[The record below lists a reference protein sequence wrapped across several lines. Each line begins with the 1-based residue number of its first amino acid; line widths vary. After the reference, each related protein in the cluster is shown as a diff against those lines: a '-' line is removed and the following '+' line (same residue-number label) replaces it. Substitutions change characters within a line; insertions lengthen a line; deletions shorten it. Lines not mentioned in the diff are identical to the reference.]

1 MSKNI
6 LVTGGAGF
14 IGSNTVD
21 LLVSKGY
28 NVTVIDNLST
38 GKRENINKKAKFIF
52 SDILDVGNYIN
63 KIKNIEGV
71 IHCAAQI
78 SVVKSVE
85 DPANDAMTNV
95 IGTLRLLEACRT
107 NNIKKFVFASTG
119 GAIYGSA
126 PKTFPIKENQ
136 IESPESPYAV
146 SKKSVEIYLDFYR
159 RTYGMDCISLR
170 YSNVYGPRQDHLG
183 EAGVIAI
190 FISRLLK
197 NQNPFIFGDGSQ
209 TRDFVYVEDV
219 AMANLKALG
228 KKTAFKKINIGTGKQ
243 TNINNLLL
251 KIKSIIHKEN
261 IKTIY
266 RKARKGEVMFSSL
279 DIALVGKELGWKPK
293 TSLDK
298 GLRSTFEWFRM
309 QNLYK

>member
-146 SKKSVEIYLDFYR
+146 SKKSVEIYLDF
-159 RTYGMDCISLR
+159 
-170 YSNVYGPRQDHLG
+170 
-183 EAGVIAI
+183 
-190 FISRLLK
+190 
-197 NQNPFIFGDGSQ
+197 
-209 TRDFVYVEDV
+209 
-219 AMANLKALG
+219 
-228 KKTAFKKINIGTGKQ
+228 
-243 TNINNLLL
+243 
-251 KIKSIIHKEN
+251 
-261 IKTIY
+261 
-266 RKARKGEVMFSSL
+266 
-279 DIALVGKELGWKPK
+279 
-293 TSLDK
+293 
-298 GLRSTFEWFRM
+298 
-309 QNLYK
+309 